1 MIITSTIPG
10 RIRIRDQRLTS
21 TGQAEQIRTDL
32 LTMHGVHDVTIASRT
47 GSLLIIYTAATETMQ
62 QILAFLTTV
71 FGNAE
76 DSHIPGACH
85 CSKLFSPTARLHKNA
100 VNLGM
105 IISLLT
111 SLIGIVLGAETLHIA
126 AGVLFL
132 ATLSVHLFERRR
144 AILITE

>member
-76 DSHIPGACH
+76 DSHIPAPATVQNCFRQLPACTRIR
-85 CSKLFSPTARLHKNA
+85 SIWA
-100 VNLGM
+100 
-105 IISLLT
+105 
-111 SLIGIVLGAETLHIA
+111 
-126 AGVLFL
+126 
-132 ATLSVHLFERRR
+132 
-144 AILITE
+144 